1 MNLKQEIE
9 NSKALITK
17 YQKQINNCYDEEL
30 KQHLKYQLKQE
41 QLKLESYEL
50 LLSLNKK
57 IGRNYE
63 QKDFF

>member
-1 MNLKQEIE
+1 MQMNLKQEIE

-17 YQKQINNCYDEEL
+17 YQNQINNCFDEDL

-41 QLKLESYEL
+41 QIKLESYEL

-57 IGRNYE
+57 VGRNYE
-63 QKDFF
+63 

>member
-1 MNLKQEIE
+1 MNLKQEIG

-17 YQKQINNCYDEEL
+17 YQKQINNCYDEDL

-50 LLSLNKK
+50 LLSLNKTV
-57 IGRNYE
+57 GRNYE
-63 QKDFF
+63 